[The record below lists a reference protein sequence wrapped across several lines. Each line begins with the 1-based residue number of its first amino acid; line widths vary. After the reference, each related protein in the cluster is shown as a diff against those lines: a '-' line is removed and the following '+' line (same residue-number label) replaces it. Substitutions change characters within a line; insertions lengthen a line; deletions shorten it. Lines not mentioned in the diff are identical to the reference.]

1 MLFDYEAI
9 SNTGERKKGSVD
21 ASSKDSAIAAI
32 QRRGLIVLSVGEGS
46 GKKDFK
52 SIMNMSFF
60 EKKVSMKDVVIMSRQ
75 ISTLFEAQVSALKAF
90 NLLATNTENKSL
102 IKVLTNISDDI
113 SSGTSISQALA
124 KHPEAFSSFYVNMVK
139 AGEESGKLTQTFAYL
154 ADYLDRQYQLTS
166 KTKNALVY
174 PGFVVGV
181 FIMVMTLMFVF
192 IVPRLAVI
200 IEESGQALPFST
212 KIVLGISDLLVNYG
226 IFILI
231 GLALFVMYMY
241 KLSRSRSGRMYLDRI
256 KITTPVFKNI
266 YTKLYLSRISD
277 NMDTMLSSGIPIVR
291 AIELTADIVGNRV
304 YQDILT
310 KVSEEVKGGSSFS
323 DALSHHKE
331 IPPIMSG
338 MVRVGEETGSLGNI
352 LKTLGHFYS
361 REVNDAVD
369 TLVGLIE
376 PLMIVGLGVGVG
388 LLLTSVLMP
397 IYNIAGGIQ

>member
-1 MLFDYEAI
+1 MLFEYEAI
-9 SNTGERKKGSVD
+9 SSTGEKKQGSVD
-21 ASSKDSAIAAI
+21 ASSKDSAIAAV
-32 QRRGLIVLSVGEGS
+32 QRRGLIVLSIGDEKK
-46 GKKDFK
+46 KKDLK
-52 SIMNMSFF
+52 SLMQLSFF
-60 EKKVSMKDVVIMSRQ
+60 EKGVAMKDVVIMSRQ

-90 NLLATNTENKSL
+90 NLLATNTDNKAL
-102 IKVLTNISDDI
+102 IKVLTAVSDDI
-113 SSGTSISQALA
+113 SSGLSISQALS
-124 KHPEAFSSFYVNMVK
+124 KHPEAFSNFYVNMVK

-174 PGFVVGV
+174 PGFVIGV
-181 FIMVMTLMFVF
+181 FILVMTMMFVF
-192 IVPRLAVI
+192 IVPRLAI
-200 IEESGQALPFST
+200 IIKESGQEIPFST
-212 KIVLGISDLLVNYG
+212 KVVLGISDLLVNYG
-226 IFILI
+226 LFVLI
-231 GLALFVMYMY
+231 GIVIGIIWLFR
-241 KLSRSRSGRMYLDRI
+241 LSRSQAGKLYLDKL

-277 NMDTMLSSGIPIVR
+277 NMETMLSSGIPIIR
-291 AIELTADIVGNRV
+291 AIELTSDVVGNRV
-304 YQDILT
+304 YQEILKNVT
-310 KVSEEVKGGSSFS
+310 EEVKGGGSFS
-323 DALSHHKE
+323 DALSRHSE
-331 IPPIMSG
+331 IPSIMTG

-397 IYNIAGGIQ
+397 IYNVAGGIH